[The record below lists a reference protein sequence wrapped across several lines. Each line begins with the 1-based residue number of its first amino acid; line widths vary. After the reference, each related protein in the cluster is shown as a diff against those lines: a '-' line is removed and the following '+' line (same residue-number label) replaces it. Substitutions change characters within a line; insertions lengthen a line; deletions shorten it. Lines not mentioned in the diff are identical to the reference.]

1 MSGASFQHE
10 ETPEFYRRRYE
21 ELKAKAAAANA
32 RRASAAL
39 AHNPDVLPEALLLD
53 QAEIPGGWY
62 WTAKLA
68 RGQSLRIVNTQATP
82 GVSLTL
88 WNADDP
94 SERFN
99 HGDTV
104 KLQWTVRLG
113 RGKLLMSDM
122 GRVLASI
129 TDDSTAMHDPVL
141 GGSTP
146 QSNARKYG
154 ATALR
159 NAQENFVLA
168 AGKHG
173 LAPRDIGSVINFF
186 APIVTNE
193 AGAFSWDEGGI
204 HAGDRAD
211 LRAEMNLIVAVSNTP
226 HPLSPGAVYRAH
238 PVQVTRWRSAVPAAD
253 DFCRGATDEAVRA
266 FENTDAYFRE

>member
-1 MSGASFQHE
+1 MSTSFQHE
-10 ETPEFYRRRYE
+10 ETPDFYRRRYE
-21 ELKAKAAAANA
+21 ELKARAVHANA
-32 RRASAAL
+32 RRVPAAL
-39 AHNPDVLPEALLLD
+39 ARNPEVLAEAMVLERD
-53 QAEIPGGWY
+53 EIPGGWY
-62 WTAKLA
+62 WTARLA
-68 RGQSLRIVNTQATP
+68 RGQSLRIVNSQGTP
-82 GVSLTL
+82 GVSVTL

-122 GRVLASI
+122 GRVLAAI
-129 TDDSTAMHDPVL
+129 TDESDALHDPVL

-154 ATALR
+154 DASLR
-159 NAQENFVLA
+159 NAQENFALA

-173 LAPRDIGSVINFF
+173 LSARDIGSVINFF
-186 APIVTNE
+186 APIVTDE
-193 AGAFSWDEGGI
+193 AGNFSWQEGGI
-204 HAGDRAD
+204 RAGDRVD

-226 HPLSPGAVYRAH
+226 HPLSPGVTYRAE
-238 PVQVTRWRSAVPAAD
+238 PVQVVRWRSAAPAAD
-253 DFCRGATDEAVRA
+253 DFCRGATQEAVRA
-266 FENTDAYFRE
+266 FENTAAYFRE